1 MPVKENQCM
10 KIYEYLKEY
19 GSITAAKAFLDLSV
33 MRLAARISDL
43 RGQGVEIDTEWQQTS
58 TGSRYAVYVLKEKE
72 ASA

>member
-1 MPVKENQCM
+1 MPVKKNQCM

-43 RGQGVEIDTEWQQTS
+43 RRQGVEIDTEPCMS
-58 TGSRYAVYVLKEKE
+58 
-72 ASA
+72 